1 MTTTSQTWVTP
12 LQSLLTS
19 AGVTTEDAT
28 LLAQTYLQ
36 AEPKSFLN
44 GLDWVTNAYLT
55 LSIPTSPPPDDEPWV
70 TLAMG
75 IIGAAVGD
83 IENELNNAIGTLDV
97 TLQSSVLAA
106 ITGHAAVLQTQQ
118 NQRAAQK
125 RRAKSADYLKA
136 LADLGYEFR
145 MNNLNDLVEVK
156 TGGSWQTI
164 SDPLAKLIRRQ
175 MRDNGFEH
183 VNVCEDVY
191 ISEAYLNRYHPVL
204 DYLNGLQYDG
214 GNYIEK
220 VASFFTDVDQMF
232 GAFLRRWLIGSVAR
246 VRASEQNRVL
256 VMDGVQGLGKSHFV
270 KWLARP
276 LPDLYVE
283 APIDPSDKDAFV
295 RLASKWLWEV
305 SEFGVTMRK
314 ADREALKFF
323 ITMHR
328 VTVRKAYAMFD
339 MVKPALASFIG
350 TFNNEQ
356 GALSDPTGNRRF
368 MICHMTAIDWNYWA
382 LDPNHV
388 WAEANAAY
396 LAGEPW
402 HLTAGEVIKANEI
415 NQRYEVDDSL
425 DGLLKS
431 LYRIHPNNTL
441 LWTPT
446 HEIVTGLENNGL
458 KGGSTRQNAMALAAL
473 LTKLGCERSMR
484 TTQHGQRVWG
494 YLGVERI

>member
-1 MTTTSQTWVTP
+1 MTTTSQTWVTA
-12 LQSLLTS
+12 LQVALTT
-19 AGVTTEDAT
+19 AGVTTEDADT
-28 LLAQTYLQ
+28 IARAYDQ
-36 AEPKSFLN
+36 ADPKSFLA
-44 GLDWVTNAYLT
+44 GLDWVTLAYLT
-55 LSIPTSPPPDDEPWV
+55 LSIPTTAPPDDEPWV

-75 IIGAAVGD
+75 IIGAVTGD
-83 IENELNNAIGTLDV
+83 IENQLNTAIGTLDV
-97 TLQSSVLAA
+97 TLQSAVLAA

-125 RRAKSADYLKA
+125 RRAKSGDYLKA
-136 LADLGYEFR
+136 LADLGYDFR
-145 MNNLNDLVEVK
+145 MNNLNDLVEVQ
-156 TGGSWQTI
+156 TGGVWQTI
-164 SDPLAKLIRRQ
+164 SDPFAKLIRRQ

-214 GNYIEK
+214 GQYIAQ
-220 VASFFTDVDQMF
+220 VATFFTDTDQMF
-232 GAFLRRWLIGSVAR
+232 AAFLRRWLIGAVAR
-246 VRASEQNRVL
+246 ARNSEQNRVL

-295 RLASKWLWEV
+295 RLASKWIWEV

-368 MICHMTAIDWNYWA
+368 MICHIEAIDWKYAA
-382 LDPNHV
+382 LDPSSV

-402 HLTAGEVIKANEI
+402 HLTADEVAKANTI
-415 NQRYEVDDSL
+415 NERYEIDDSL
-425 DGLLKS
+425 EGFLKANF
-431 LYRIHPNNTL
+431 RIHPNNKII
-441 LWTPT
+441 WTPT
-446 HEIVTGLENNGL
+446 NEIVSAIETNGL
-458 KGGSTRQNAMALAAL
+458 RGGSSRQTAMSLAAL
-473 LTKLGCERSMR
+473 FTKLGCERVHR
-484 TTQHGQRVWG
+484 TNQHGQRVWG